1 MKKTE
6 KLCYLLAA
14 LCLALGAS
22 MLLVYTA
29 VRFTG
34 FLFCCGAAA
43 LVVFA
48 LLARWREKRPWAL
61 WARRILLGLL
71 AAGFAF
77 FAVLEG
83 WVLSWAR
90 TDSETPVAAVIVLG
104 AGVDG
109 TTPSLSLRTRLEAA
123 LAYIQ
128 DKPEVPVVVSGSQ
141 GRGEDVSEA
150 RCMYDWLTGRGV
162 DPERVILEERANNT
176 EENIRYSLELLE
188 ERGVAGNIAVGSSG
202 YHLCRAAMHL
212 GGGMV
217 PVAARMP
224 ARYWPL
230 AVNYY
235 IREAFAVAAELV
247 L

>member
-6 KLCYLLAA
+6 KLCYFLAA

-48 LLARWREKRPWAL
+48 LLTRWREKRPWAL

-162 DPERVILEERANNT
+162 DPERGILEERANNT

-188 ERGVAGNIAVGSSG
+188 ERGVAGNIAVVSSG

>member
-90 TDSETPVAAVIVLG
+90 TDGETPVEAVVVLG
-104 AGVDG
+104 AGVNG

-188 ERGVAGNIAVGSSG
+188 ERGVAGNIAVVSSG

>member
-90 TDSETPVAAVIVLG
+90 TDGETPVEAVIVLG

-188 ERGVAGNIAVGSSG
+188 ERGVAGNIAVVSSG